1 MNPLTLSSS
10 ISNMANQYWQLINV
24 MLFSLKIIGYIVVLF
39 LGIAFVSAAL
49 SLAFPAFSV
58 LVLASSSIVSL
69 VGFVGLP
76 IGVFVLAANRSISL
90 MANIKQKLF
99 VITLIFTLS
108 SILINTLISA
118 NPEHAISKINLILIG
133 LIFCPLYFML
143 TIVIASKDIGL
154 SMFSP
159 ILMIVITK
167 TALSYLLGV
176 HVILLSIGGFV
187 SWLLFYRWWINFVPS
202 GRIDK
207 SVFLQA
213 DSANVQ
219 ELPWEKLLWFKTGKI
234 STAMGTF
241 LLGCS
246 DHISSFL
253 RRILLIFFFGLLC
266 ALYATGGFKIDNFGS
281 DALRVAIFVASAY
294 SFILM
299 SMDFYSKK
307 MMLNIKRAWLVF
319 SGNREGLFLYMESFF
334 WRGLGWLVAFNFTL
348 LTLFLLFT
356 HQLQYLIYT
365 VVGILIMSLIVTL
378 DFYWDVYC
386 YRKDQQ
392 VGHINFR
399 KTIVSTFLVIL
410 SCYYLVE
417 KYSTFNTPEIK
428 DGVAL
433 LVALLAVGLL
443 KPVRQLCMKRF
454 KRVDI

>member
-1 MNPLTLSSS
+1 MNQLKPLAPVGVA
-10 ISNMANQYWQLINV
+10 ANQYWQLINV
-24 MLFSLKIIGYIVVLF
+24 MLFSLKVVGYIVVLF
-39 LGIAFVSAAL
+39 LGIAFVSTVL

-58 LVLASSSIVSL
+58 LASVSFSIFSV
-69 VGFVGLP
+69 VGFMGLP
-76 IGVFVLAANRSISL
+76 IGVLVLTANRSINL

-99 VITLIFTLS
+99 VITLIFTLLS
-108 SILINTLISA
+108 VLINTLFSA

-133 LIFCPLYFML
+133 LFFCPLYFML

-159 ILMIVITK
+159 ILMIVIAQA
-167 TALSYLLGV
+167 ALSYLLDV
-176 HVILLSIGGFV
+176 HFILLSIGGFFG
-187 SWLLFYRWWINFVPS
+187 WLLFYRWWINFVPS
-202 GRIDK
+202 GGINK
-207 SVFLQA
+207 SVFLQT
-213 DSANVQ
+213 DSSKVQ

-241 LLGCS
+241 LLGYS

-253 RRILLIFFFGLLC
+253 KRILLIFFFGLLC
-266 ALYATGGFKIDNFGS
+266 ALYATGGFKINNLDG
-281 DALRVAIFVASAY
+281 DTLRIAVFVASAY

-307 MMLNIKRAWLVF
+307 MMQNIKRAWLVF
-319 SGNREGLFLYMESFF
+319 AGNREGLFLYMESFF
-334 WRGLGWLVAFNFTL
+334 WRGLGWLVAFNFAL

-356 HQLQYLIYT
+356 HQLQYLIYM

-410 SCYYLVE
+410 SCYYLVK
-417 KYSTFNTPEIK
+417 KYSSFNIPEIK
-428 DGVAL
+428 DAVVFLIAL
-433 LVALLAVGLL
+433 LVVGLL
-443 KPVRQLCMKRF
+443 KPIRKLCMKRF
-454 KRVDI
+454 NLVDI